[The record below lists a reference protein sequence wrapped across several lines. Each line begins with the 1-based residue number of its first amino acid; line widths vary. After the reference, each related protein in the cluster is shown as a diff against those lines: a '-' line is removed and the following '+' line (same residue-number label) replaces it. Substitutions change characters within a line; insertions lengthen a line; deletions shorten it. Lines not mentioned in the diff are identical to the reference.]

1 MNKDEVLRRLEERLA
16 RGEISERTYLDI
28 KARYDAMPE
37 VPPAPEPPA
46 APEPP
51 TPPVHAR
58 HAEHAGHPTRN
69 GDLDNMIND
78 TVEAAME
85 QVAAAM
91 ESASVSSEDA
101 SRRMEHVRQ
110 RIEAAV
116 SHAGPLVDMG
126 GKRILVR
133 GFGVVEPGDKRVDEF
148 KAAGACRVN
157 GNLLAGEAHMAGSC
171 VVEGRAD
178 CDEFHSSGKTEVKGD
193 VQAQEFRASGKT
205 VIGGALRAKEIVSSG
220 KLVVGG
226 AVEGED
232 VAISGA
238 AQVGGKIVATDFNG
252 RGEFKVGDSLEA
264 QDIDLRLDGSSH
276 IPHIRGTDIEIRRET
291 RRGDL
296 VADTIEGEDVYLE
309 ATRAGLVRGGTVRI
323 GPLCAIHT
331 VEARELEVHEM
342 STVKERR
349 TAA

>member
-1 MNKDEVLRRLEERLA
+1 MSMQKDEVLRRLEERLA
-16 RGEISERTYLDI
+16 RGEISEKTYLEI
-28 KARYDAMPE
+28 RARYDAMPE

-58 HAEHAGHPTRN
+58 HAGHAGHPMRN
-69 GDLDNMIND
+69 GDLDAMIND

-91 ESASVSSEDA
+91 ESASVSAEET

-116 SHAGPLVDMG
+116 SHAGPQVDM
-126 GKRILVR
+126 
-133 GFGVVEPGDKRVDEF
+133 GDKRVDEF

-171 VVEGRAD
+171 LVEGRAE
-178 CDEFHSSGKTEVKGD
+178 CDEIHTSGKTEVRGD

-205 VIGGALRAKEIVSSG
+205 VVGGALRAKEIASSG

-226 AVEGED
+226 DVEGED
-232 VAISGA
+232 VTISGSA
-238 AQVGGKIVATDFNG
+238 DVGGRIVATDFAG
-252 RGEFKVGDSLEA
+252 RGEFKVGGGLEA
-264 QDIDLRLDGSSH
+264 KEIDLRLDGSSR
-276 IPHIRGTDIEIRRET
+276 IPYLRGTDVEVRRET

-309 ATRAGLVRGGTVRI
+309 GTRAGLVRGGSVRI
-323 GPLCAIHT
+323 GPFCAIHT

-349 TAA
+349 SP